1 MKWFYYIDN
10 CFGYVFS
17 ENQCK
22 NIFPMNSIKFHQI
35 ISIFNRKHN
44 LNFVF
49 FIQPEFKA
57 AVKRSADQIF
67 ERGGFIRKIDYLGFN
82 KLPYKISKNR
92 MPYREAEQIVF
103 KFDVSS
109 QLTKDLNEEIDL
121 DVDVVRCKIINLPE
135 QKEFKCTMEEEMQP
149 VSYREDVKKLL
160 KLQEKG
166 KKKHWL
172 PQMGI
177 EYYPFQR

>member
-1 MKWFYYIDN
+1 MK
-10 CFGYVFS
+10 
-17 ENQCK
+17 
-22 NIFPMNSIKFHQI
+22 P
-35 ISIFNRKHN
+35 N
-44 LNFVF
+44 LNSLF
-49 FIQPEFKA
+49 QPEFKA

-67 ERGGFIRKIDYLGFN
+67 DRGGFIRKIDYLGFN

-92 MPYREAEQIVF
+92 QPYREAEQIIF

-109 QLTKDLNEEIDL
+109 QVREDLKEEVDL
-121 DVDVVRCKIINLPE
+121 DVDVIRCKICPVKVPTE
-135 QKEFKCTMEEEMQP
+135 YKCTLEDELKP

-160 KLQEKG
+160 ELQDKG
-166 KKKHWL
+166 KKKKWM